1 MVSDYADYLNKVK
14 SFFTEFHQNFG
25 TYFTVVQIKI
35 KDDIEIIFNMNLIQK
50 KKHSINNKTAKTVLN
65 SNFEKISIYLYL

>member
-50 KKHSINNKTAKTVLN
+50 KT
-65 SNFEKISIYLYL
+65 FD